1 MVSSYMLSSISLG
14 KLHKADLAINV
25 FFPNIYNVD
34 FILRNVSTCDK

>member
-1 MVSSYMLSSISLG
+1 MVSSYMLSSVSLG
-14 KLHKADLAINV
+14 KLRKADLAI